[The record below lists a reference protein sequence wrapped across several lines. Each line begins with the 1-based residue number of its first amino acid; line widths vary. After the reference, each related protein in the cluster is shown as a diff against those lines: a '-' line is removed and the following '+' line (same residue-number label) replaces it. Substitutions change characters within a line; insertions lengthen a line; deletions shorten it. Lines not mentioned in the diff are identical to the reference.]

1 MLVSIKLIFALFR
14 MPYNLLTLLPIPI
27 LYKHWRFYFN
37 LYYLYCLSIFQRTS
51 CFRFKSGCK
60 GKRFYFNYQMF
71 SEVFF
76 RFSFSIV
83 SQALLAKGKEGTN
96 KKKLFKPFLCELDD
110 KDKNFI
116 TLLPKL
122 LRSFFVLYLSRIT
135 LLQHVKQLR

>member
-1 MLVSIKLIFALFR
+1 
-14 MPYNLLTLLPIPI
+14 
-27 LYKHWRFYFN
+27 
-37 LYYLYCLSIFQRTS
+37 
-51 CFRFKSGCK
+51 
-60 GKRFYFNYQMF
+60 MF

-83 SQALLAKGKEGTN
+83 SQTLLAKGKEGTN

-135 LLQHVKQLR
+135 LLQHVKQLRLSSLGKRVQK